1 MSVKP
6 IDIDNLKQRA
16 ASCFESS
23 DLDGIS
29 RIDEE
34 VRAYVEEINKS
45 DDKPADK
52 ARLELLAELNDF
64 YNELSRS
71 MKSFRG
77 KLANDL
83 HGMQNNKKAIKAYKS
98 S

>member
-1 MSVKP
+1 MKKVKF
-6 IDIDNLKQRA
+6 N
-16 ASCFESS
+16 
-23 DLDGIS
+23 
-29 RIDEE
+29 
-34 VRAYVEEINKS
+34 
-45 DDKPADK
+45 
-52 ARLELLAELNDF
+52 AELTAPNNALKFKLKRRSMSYPDIIGGDF

>member
-1 MSVKP
+1 MSAKP
-6 IDIDNLKQRA
+6 IDIDSLKQRA

-23 DLDGIS
+23 DLEGIS

-34 VRAYVEEINKS
+34 VRSYVEEISRS

-71 MKSFRG
+71 IKSFRG